1 MSTNSHPIK
10 SWNPIT
16 NNNTLLQAA
25 IYIQPSTEFL
35 TMARQ
40 HNNWKVLC
48 TISGTHTEYD
58 GCTYIGTV
66 NSSGNY
72 PNCRPNFFAQTG
84 LYIITLCEY
93 AKNSINRNKL
103 YLSNTA
109 YWNGYPQGNG
119 KVEIS
124 EYKM

>member
-1 MSTNSHPIK
+1 MSTKSYPIE
-10 SWNPIT
+10 SWNPIGNNIVIQAGISIKPDMEFLKVAS
-16 NNNTLLQAA
+16 NNNK
-25 IYIQPSTEFL
+25 
-35 TMARQ
+35 
-40 HNNWKVLC
+40 WKVSC
-48 TISGTHTEYD
+48 KISGTHSEYD
-58 GCTYIGTV
+58 GCTYVGTV

-93 AKNSINRNKL
+93 DKNSINRNKL

-109 YWNGYPQGNG
+109 YWSGYPQISNG